1 MFLEGSRHGT
11 IWVSP
16 TQPAQEE
23 RRKLKARRTNQIKN
37 CILTGLKI
45 NRQPLILIQS
55 YNIKDF
61 PH

>member
-45 NRQPLILIQS
+45 NRRPLILLI
-55 YNIKDF
+55 NLTI
-61 PH
+61 